1 MSEQASVS
9 SHIAKGAAVNAVG
22 LVTRAIGTPLL
33 YILLTRLFGS
43 APLGLFLI
51 AYNLMEIVGALSTS
65 GFVDGGILYAS
76 RFAHRDE
83 DRERLYGTLRSIFLL
98 TIGVG
103 FFLLVF
109 ILLIAP
115 WLVERFYPEH
125 PGLAPVLQI
134 LAFTL
139 PFESLSRVAV
149 AIPKAHLKMGPEVL
163 VFNILAPI
171 MTMALALAFW
181 LLDWG
186 ASGISMAFVLT
197 YVGTLGLAFWQLKKF
212 IDVKPLLRFSGRKEK
227 MGELLGFVIP
237 QNLNMALNR
246 FISSMDVI
254 MLAGFGASPGQ
265 IAFYGLGAQ
274 IVRNVRQVKIVF
286 SNSYNPVIARYF
298 HEKRLGELNTTL
310 GTVSAWSIA
319 LGMPALFVVAF
330 YRHELL
336 LLFDPAFVD
345 DPTFM
350 LLLLVNPFLS
360 CAVGMAGNALVMAG
374 LSRWNLINSVLVGGL
389 NFGFNWLLIPRYGLF
404 GAALATALAG
414 SIVSTLQVIE
424 VNRLIRVRLPWRY
437 ISPWILLGL
446 ALFAW
451 PFFTPFVQASLWFK
465 LVTGVA
471 MLGIYTLIYFK
482 GSSRVGRLFGT

>member
-1 MSEQASVS
+1 VSESASIS
-9 SHIAKGAAVNAVG
+9 SSIAKGAAVNAVG

-51 AYNLMEIVGALSTS
+51 AYNLMEIMGALSTS

-103 FFLLVF
+103 FFLLGF
-109 ILLIAP
+109 ILLLAP
-115 WLVERFYPEH
+115 WLVSRFYPQH
-125 PGLAPVLQI
+125 PGLVPVLQI

-149 AIPKAHLKMGPEVL
+149 SIPKAHLKMGPEVL
-163 VFNILAPI
+163 VFNIMAPI

-186 ASGISMAFVLT
+186 APGISMAFVLT
-197 YVGTLGLAFWQLKKF
+197 YVGTLGLAVWQLKKF
-212 IDVKPLLRFSGRKEK
+212 MDVKPLFRFSGRKEK
-227 MGELLGFVIP
+227 LGELLGFVIP

-298 HEKRLGELNTTL
+298 HERRLGELNATL

-330 YRHELL
+330 YRHDLL

-360 CAVGMAGNALVMAG
+360 CSVGMAGNALVMAG
-374 LSRWNLINSVLVGGL
+374 LSRWNLFNSVLVGGL
-389 NFGFNWLLIPRYGLF
+389 NFGFNWLMIPRYGLF
-404 GAALATALAG
+404 GAALATAMAG
-414 SIVSTLQVIE
+414 TIVSALQVIE

-437 ISPWILLGL
+437 ILPWILLGL

-451 PFFTPFVQASLWFK
+451 PFFTPFVQASLWLK
-465 LVTGVA
+465 LVTGAA
-471 MLGIYTLIYFK
+471 MLGIYSLIYFK
-482 GSSRVGRLFGT
+482 GSSRVRRLFGT